1 MRSGSRFLPQYRGGI
16 YEVKYTNRRTN
27 VVRLLPNGFQER
39 KVKKLTNISA
49 KLFNEVNYERRQRF
63 FHGEKVDFKGTWDK
77 YYEKYREELGVNAQA
92 VMQKNN
98 EAWSSFFSLL
108 KLKKEGKLPPH
119 MNRVSPPRYWKD
131 RETKERKFL
140 LVVRQDRYVVD
151 EQNHKLVL
159 KDFDLEVEFVGRL
172 KWYGK
177 QGRLEIYYDETRNAW
192 HASIPVEVGVEET
205 KTGKKSKHIVRGERK
220 SIQVESPGETKR
232 HQLT

>member
-1 MRSGSRFLPQYRGGI
+1 
-16 YEVKYTNRRTN
+16 V
-27 VVRLLPNGFQER
+27 
-39 KVKKLTNISA
+39 
-49 KLFNEVNYERRQRF
+49 
-63 FHGEKVDFKGTWDK
+63 
-77 YYEKYREELGVNAQA
+77 LGVNAQA

-119 MNRVSPPRYWKD
+119 MKRVGPPKYWKD

-151 EQNHKLVL
+151 ERNHRLIL
-159 KDFDLEVEFVGRL
+159 RDFNMEINFAGRL
-172 KWYGK
+172 RWYGK

-192 HASIPVEVGVEET
+192 QVSIPVEVGVEET
-205 KTGKKSKHIVRGERK
+205 KTGKKSKYIVHGERK
-220 SIQVESPGETKR
+220 TIQVESPGETKR